1 MQEETINVYL
11 DSSKANKSNTEN
23 SFNFRISPG
32 IDVNNDQYCEVFVQN
47 FSCINGIPNI
57 RTGKTDILTISIG
70 TSPNES
76 IQIPEGYYSGRGLAD
91 EFNQEFTNLNIP
103 LAFEWNTETLK
114 FRLSHQSSATFVIVE
129 TQNQLADLLQF
140 ETGVENAGLIDS
152 KLPVDLNSDSHNL
165 FFTVPEFYT
174 NSRVNGTS
182 DIAPNSI
189 CRIPIVSSFGNYNV
203 FQANNPVQKFML
215 RSKNISSLSVQ
226 LLTDSGDIF
235 TPGKWSAS
243 LVFTIKTLPKN
254 EISNDLKRVLEKFQP
269 NTVFGNQPI
278 PPKSTYNLKTK
289 DDLAFGKV
297 RKNPYWL

>member
-1 MQEETINVYL
+1 MDETINVYL

-32 IDVNNDQYCEVFVQN
+32 IDIKNDEFCEVYVQN

-57 RTGKTDILTISIG
+57 RTDKTDTLTFKLGSG
-70 TSPNES
+70 EHES
-76 IQIPEGYYSGRGLAD
+76 VQIPEGYYSGAGLAAVLNE
-91 EFNQEFTNLNIP
+91 EFLSNLIP
-103 LAFEWNTETLK
+103 LSIEYIDEQIKFKLIHTTAANFTLI
-114 FRLSHQSSATFVIVE
+114 T
-129 TQNQLADLLQF
+129 TQNQLVNLLQF
-140 ETGVENAGLIDS
+140 ETGVENAGEIES
-152 KLPVDLNSDSHNL
+152 KFTVDLNSDSHNL
-165 FFTVPEFYT
+165 FLTVPEFYT

-189 CRIPIVSSFGNYNV
+189 CRIPIVSAFGNYNV

-215 RSKNISSLSVQ
+215 RQKNISSLSVQ

-243 LVFTIKTLPKN
+243 LVFTIKSLPKN
-254 EISNDLKRVLEKFQP
+254 EISDDLRKALENFVPTTTNGTNPFPP
-269 NTVFGNQPI
+269 NSN
-278 PPKSTYNLKTK
+278 YNLKTK
-289 DDLAFGKV
+289 DDYAFGKV